1 MPMPHL
7 LRLTR
12 DQELRLDRLA
22 DRCGL
27 SRAELLERLVAE
39 GLAGLETELMI
50 EGAGLRRT
58 ERSIDQLL
66 RESGLGA

>member
-1 MPMPHL
+1 MHMPHL

-12 DQELRLDRLA
+12 EQEIRLERLA
-22 DRCGL
+22 ERCGM
-27 SRAELLERLVAE
+27 SKGELLERLVAQ
-39 GLAGLETELMI
+39 GLADLETELML
-50 EGAGLRRT
+50 EGAGVARA

>member
-12 DQELRLDRLA
+12 DQEIRLDRLA
-22 DRCGL
+22 ERCGL
-27 SRAELLERLVAE
+27 SRTELLERLVAE
-39 GLAGLETELMI
+39 GLAALETELMV
-50 EGAGLRRT
+50 EGAGLRRA

>member
-12 DQELRLDRLA
+12 DQEIRLERLA
-22 DRCGL
+22 EGCGL
-27 SRAELLERLVAE
+27 SKGELIERLVAE
-39 GLAGLETELMI
+39 GLTALETELMI
-50 EGAGLRRT
+50 EGAGLRRA

>member
-12 DQELRLDRLA
+12 DQEIRLDRLA
-22 DRCGL
+22 ERCAL
-27 SRAELLERLVAE
+27 SRTELLERLVAE
-39 GLAGLETELMI
+39 GLTALETELMI
-50 EGAGLRRT
+50 EGAGLRRA

>member
-12 DQELRLDRLA
+12 DQEMRLDRLA
-22 DRCGL
+22 ERCNL
-27 SRAELLERLVAE
+27 SRSELLERLVAE
-39 GLAGLETELMI
+39 GLASLETELMI
-50 EGAGLRRT
+50 EGAGLRRA

>member
-1 MPMPHL
+1 MQLPHL

-12 DQELRLDRLA
+12 EQDIRLERLVE
-22 DRCGL
+22 RCGV
-27 SRAELLERLVAE
+27 SKTELLERLVAQ
-39 GLAGLETELMI
+39 GLADLETELMI
-50 EGAGLRRT
+50 EGAGVRRA